1 MRLTFVITIALLTI
15 SLAVLLPVRH
25 AEACSRIF
33 WNSNGRATVARNM
46 DLNFNDLP
54 CLFAMPARIEK
65 TGNGNFPLKME
76 NPATWTSKYG
86 SVITAFWGYSLGSDI
101 CTEGLN
107 TQGLAFHLLYLD
119 GSKYEER
126 DSRPGVYGGIYGQ
139 YLLDN
144 AATVTEAL
152 DLMRTTQIVPNPGV
166 EYFLP
171 CHLALED
178 ATGDSA
184 IVEFIGGKMMVYH
197 GPEYTV
203 LTNEPPYNE
212 QLDNLKK
219 YKNFD
224 GNLPWPGDVDPTSR
238 FVRASAFLSTLNSQ
252 PFLQPNP
259 LSCLFS
265 AIRGVAT
272 PFGAQ
277 MPDDEGDAWPTLWS
291 SVFDLTNRVIYVTH
305 IIAKNNFRIDMRKI
319 NFAQGAPVL
328 FLEAYDPG
336 LFGEVS
342 GKMEPDPETK

>member
-1 MRLTFVITIALLTI
+1 MRSAFVMTMSWVAI
-15 SLAVLLPVRH
+15 SLAVVLPVRH

-33 WNSNGRATVARNM
+33 WNSGGKALVARNM

-54 CLFAMPARIEK
+54 CLFAMPVGLAK
-65 TGNGNFPLKME
+65 TGNGNFPVKME
-76 NPATWTSKYG
+76 NPATWTSKHG
-86 SVITAFWGYSLGSDI
+86 SVITAFWGYALGNEI
-101 CTEGLN
+101 GTEGLN
-107 TQGLAFHLLYLD
+107 SEGLAFHLLYLD
-119 GSKYEER
+119 GSEYEER
-126 DSRPGVYGGIYGQ
+126 DGRPGVYGGVYGQ
-139 YLLDN
+139 FLLDN

-152 DLMRTTQIVPNPGV
+152 DLMKTTQVVPNPGV
-166 EYFLP
+166 ESFLP

-184 IVEFIGGKMMVYH
+184 IVEFIKGKMVVYH
-197 GPEYTV
+197 GSEYTV
-203 LTNEPPYNE
+203 LTNEPPYND

-219 YKNFD
+219 YKNF
-224 GNLPWPGDVDPTSR
+224 GGSLSWPGDVDPESR

-259 LSCLFS
+259 FSCLFS

-291 SVFDLTNRVIYVTH
+291 SVFDLPNRLIYFTH
-305 IIAKNNFRIDMRKI
+305 IIAKNNFRIDMKRI
-319 NFAQGAPVL
+319 NFSRGAPVL
-328 FLEAYDPG
+328 FLEAYNPG

-342 GKMEPDPETK
+342 GKMTPDTN